1 MNIKI
6 LAGILLLEIRM
17 HVHIVYKTIRDRS
30 KLFSYV
36 TKLGTNTWINM
47 ILIIHVKFSILS
59 IDAVF

>member
-1 MNIKI
+1 MSIKI

-17 HVHIVYKTIRDRS
+17 HVHILYKTIRDRS
-30 KLFSYV
+30 KL
-36 TKLGTNTWINM
+36 GTNTWIKM